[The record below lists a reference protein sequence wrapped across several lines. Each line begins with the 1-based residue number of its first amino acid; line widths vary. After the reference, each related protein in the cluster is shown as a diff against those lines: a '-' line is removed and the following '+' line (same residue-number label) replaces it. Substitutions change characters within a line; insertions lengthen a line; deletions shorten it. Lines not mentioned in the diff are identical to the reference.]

1 MSLNKKLNILLILT
15 SLAFGLL
22 FVIMILG
29 YFFPGEP
36 SPNQAPW
43 FVWAAIGEM
52 IAMIIT
58 TFTIGFIVQKKDKK
72 AKAENDNEQN
82 QAVGSRS
89 PLSLSKRNNCIAV
102 VKENGDG
109 ENTKKQQL
117 SKVVCPEM
125 QDRPLLREMSAQICK
140 NEAEIYRCSF
150 SAVGQNSTKTQINQR
165 FL

>member
-52 IAMIIT
+52 IAMIIA

-72 AKAENDNEQN
+72 AKAKNDNEQN
-82 QAVGSRS
+82 QAVGRNVHRFCF
-89 PLSLSKRNNCIAV
+89 LSS
-102 VKENGDG
+102 
-109 ENTKKQQL
+109 
-117 SKVVCPEM
+117 
-125 QDRPLLREMSAQICK
+125 
-140 NEAEIYRCSF
+140 
-150 SAVGQNSTKTQINQR
+150 
-165 FL
+165 